1 VPMTDEERLLAI
13 EEIGQVKAKYFYGL
27 DHKDWD
33 LWRREVWAPQGRLE
47 VPEADMVL
55 EPFDKVV
62 EWVSR
67 SVGDQVSVHHGHMPI
82 FDFVSG
88 TEARVIWA
96 MEDRLYR
103 SKEFPLED
111 GSTYLHGFGHYHETY
126 VKLEQGWRILSSRLT
141 RLRLKM
147 TQVAGQPGDAA

>member
-1 VPMTDEERLLAI
+1 MTEIERLLAV
-13 EEIGQVKAKYFYGL
+13 EEIKQTKARYFYGL

-33 LWRREVWAPQGRLE
+33 LWRREVWAPEGRLE

-55 EPFDKVV
+55 APFDKVL
-62 EWVSR
+62 EWVSA

-82 FDFVSG
+82 IEFVSD

-103 SKEFPLED
+103 TKEYPLED

-126 VKLEQGWRILSSRLT
+126 VKLECGWRILASRLT
-141 RLRLKM
+141 RLRVEM
-147 TQVAGQPGDAA
+147 TKIIGMPGGNG